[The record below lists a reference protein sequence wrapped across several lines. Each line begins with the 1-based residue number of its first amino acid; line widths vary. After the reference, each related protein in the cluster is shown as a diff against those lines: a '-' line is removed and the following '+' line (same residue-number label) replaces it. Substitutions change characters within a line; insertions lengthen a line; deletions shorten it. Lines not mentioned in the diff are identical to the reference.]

1 MKTTL
6 LYIFISMG
14 LVITMTLMSLEAKA
28 ENLVIKNKCAQFLTE
43 ADPNFWPCYNESQ
56 GALPEYRLSMY
67 KKIKRA
73 ARSRGY
79 DLRKVTVVLND
90 PACNPNICRYK
101 FHAKGRTAYLPIME
115 GCYDLNMKH
124 GLLALRAASGR

>member
-6 LYIFISMG
+6 LIAILLLASPAFAEK
-14 LVITMTLMSLEAKA
+14 VI
-28 ENLVIKNKCAQFLTE
+28 IKNKCAAYLTE
-43 ADPNFWPCYNESQ
+43 ADPNFWPCYDESQ

-101 FHAKGRTAYLPIME
+101 FHAKGRTAYLPIMD
-115 GCYDLNMKH
+115 GCDDLNMKH
-124 GLLALRAASGR
+124 GLLALRAASK